1 MPESLPQRILSR
13 IANLSLGRPGLVL
26 SVAGLFVLA
35 SAVTLPQLRVSTS
48 RYGLVSDDN
57 PDQARMLR
65 FFERFGNPDAP
76 VLVVSGD
83 SPEARRAV
91 VDRLVAGLEA
101 VPELHG
107 RVLARVG
114 PSEVAEVLLLQRPE
128 ILSQVTGGLPPDVA
142 LAPLVEGG
150 LPAWFGAIEG
160 QLQAGLDGE
169 AAPQDPARAAEG
181 LKQLGNLASTFDRYL
196 AGEDLMRAAM
206 QAQGGEAP
214 VRGRDEAGYI
224 QTVDGQYH
232 VVSVFPEFMGNEVS
246 DFAPLIT
253 KISDIRD
260 EALAAGPGGVSAA
273 LTGLPALAV
282 DEQRLVSRGLIQSSL
297 WSGVAI
303 LVLCL
308 VMLRSLRQT
317 VLSLVPLLGGLAL
330 TLGFVYWYYGYLNLI
345 TSSFVSTLLGLGIDF
360 GVHMMHRFNEQRRA
374 GSDVSAAIR
383 EALMHTGPAILVGAL
398 VTVLAFLT
406 TLGSD
411 FTAYAE
417 LGVITAVGL
426 AFVVLATLFVLPSL
440 LMVAG
445 KTGLAAVKK
454 EPPGVRRLVG
464 FVSRTRGL
472 LVVLAVLAAIGGGW
486 GLSRIAFNGRYF
498 DFLPRNSEGVRA
510 LEALEGDPL
519 MSPVYANVAADD
531 VESARQKTEALRA
544 LPEVAGV
551 QTATDLLPPLDPTR
565 LGQLRAIEKLGPLPD
580 FAKLAARATTPEEL
594 LPKVKAI
601 VDALDEVRFA
611 LQQGGQPT
619 EAVDQAQ
626 AAFRALRDRL
636 EKAGPDERKRLA
648 GAEPQLADLL
658 GRAWTT
664 AKNVAAR
671 GSYSPADLPQ
681 LFRTRFVAR
690 DGNGLALFVVP
701 GVSPWESE
709 SAARFREAVTTVA
722 PDASGLAINI
732 ELHSS
737 MIVAGFRRAALWAAL
752 LILVVVTLDLRSL
765 RDGALALVPTV
776 LGWLWML
783 GLMAAVGQTF
793 DVANI
798 VSLPLVIGIG
808 TAFGVHLMHR
818 CQESEQHNTHAR
830 LDDLVRGTGS
840 AVVLSALTT
849 IASFASLTLS
859 DYGGMKSFGL
869 VMVLGISSCLVASL
883 LVLPALLLML
893 GRVRMH

>member
-1 MPESLPQRILSR
+1 MPESLPQRIFSR
-13 IANLSLGRPGLVL
+13 IASLSLSRPGLVL
-26 SVAGLFVLA
+26 SVAGLCVIA
-35 SAVTLPQLRVSTS
+35 SAVTLPRLRVSTS
-48 RYGLVSDDN
+48 RYGLVSDTN

-65 FFERFGNPDAP
+65 FFDRFGNPDAP
-76 VLVVSGD
+76 VLVVSGERAED
-83 SPEARRAV
+83 RRAV

-101 VPELHG
+101 VPELRG

-114 PSEVAEVLLLQRPE
+114 PTEVAEVLLLQRPE

-181 LKQLGNLASTFDRYL
+181 LKQLGGLASTFDRYL

-206 QAQGGEAP
+206 QAQAGEAP

-224 QTVDGQYH
+224 QTVDGKYH
-232 VVSVFPEFMGNEVS
+232 IVSVFPEFLGNEVS

-253 KISDIRD
+253 QIKDIRD
-260 EALAAGPGGVSAA
+260 EAIAAGPAGVDAA

-282 DEQRLVSRGLIQSSL
+282 EEQRLVSRGLVQSSV

-374 GSDVSAAIR
+374 GSDVNSAIR
-383 EALMHTGPAILVGAL
+383 ESLMHTGPPILVGAL

-426 AFVVLATLFVLPSL
+426 GFVVLATLFVLPSL
-440 LMVAG
+440 LAVAG

-454 EPPGVRRLVG
+454 EPPLVHRLVG
-464 FVSRTRGL
+464 FVARARVP
-472 LVVLAVLAAIGGGW
+472 LVALAVLAAIGGGW

-498 DFLPRNSEGVRA
+498 DFLPRNSESVRA

-519 MSPVYANVAADD
+519 MSPVYANVAADT
-531 VESARQKTEALRA
+531 VEEARQKTEALRA

-551 QTATDLLPPLDPTR
+551 QTATDLLPPLDATR
-565 LGQLRAIEKLGPLPD
+565 LEQLRAIEKLGPLPD

-594 LPKVKAI
+594 LPKIKAI

-611 LQQGGQPT
+611 LQQGGQPI

-648 GAEPQLADLL
+648 AAEPQVADLL
-658 GRAWTT
+658 ARAWTT
-664 AKNVAAR
+664 AKNVATR
-671 GSYSPADLPQ
+671 GSYLPTDLPP
-681 LFRTRFVAR
+681 LFRTRFVGR
-690 DGNGLALFVVP
+690 DGTGLAMFVVP
-701 GVSPWESE
+701 GVSPWESA
-709 SAARFREAVTTVA
+709 SAARFRDAVMGVA

-752 LILVVVTLDLRSL
+752 LILVVVTLELRSL

-808 TAFGVHLMHR
+808 TAFGVHFMHR
-818 CQESEQHNTHAR
+818 CQESEHHNSHAR

-869 VMVLGISSCLVASL
+869 VMVLGISSCLIASL

>member
-1 MPESLPQRILSR
+1 MPETLSQRFFSR
-13 IANLSLGRPGLVL
+13 IASTSLHRPGLVL
-26 SVAGLFVLA
+26 AVASLLVFASV
-35 SAVTLPQLRVSTS
+35 VTLPLLRVSTS

-65 FFERFGNPDAP
+65 FFDRFGNPDAP
-76 VLVVSGD
+76 VLVISGGTPD
-83 SPEARRAV
+83 DRRAV
-91 VDRLVAGLEA
+91 VDRLVADFEA
-101 VPELHG
+101 EPELRG

-114 PSEVAEVLLLQRPE
+114 PPEVAEVVLLQRPE
-128 ILSQVTGGLPPDVA
+128 ILSQVTAELPPDVA
-142 LAPLVEGG
+142 IAPLVEGG
-150 LPAWFGAIEG
+150 LPAWFGAIEA

-181 LKQLGNLASTFDRYL
+181 LRQLGGLAATFDRYL
-196 AGEDLMRAAM
+196 AGEDLLR
-206 QAQGGEAP
+206 QSTPGEAQVP
-214 VRGRDEAGYI
+214 GRDEAGYI
-224 QTVDGQYH
+224 QTVDGQH
-232 VVSVFPEFMGNEVS
+232 HLVSVFPEFSGNEVT
-246 DFAPLIT
+246 DFAPLVN
-253 KISDIRD
+253 KIKAIRD
-260 EALAAGPGGVSAA
+260 EAIAAAPAGVRAD

-282 DEQRLVSRGLIQSSL
+282 EEQALVQLGLLQSSL
-297 WSGVAI
+297 WSGAAI

-317 VLSLVPLLGGLAL
+317 VLTLVPLVSGLAL
-330 TLGFVYWYYGYLNLI
+330 TLGAVYWIYGYLNLI

-360 GVHMMHRFNEQRRA
+360 GVHMMHRFNEQRRG
-374 GSDVSAAIR
+374 GSDVAGSIR
-383 EALMHTGPAILVGAL
+383 EALLHTGPPILIGAL

-426 AFVVLATLFVLPSL
+426 GFVVLTTLFVLPSL
-440 LMVAG
+440 LKLAG
-445 KTGLAAVKK
+445 RTGLAAVKK

-464 FVSRTRGL
+464 FVSRARGA
-472 LVVLAVLAAIGGGW
+472 LVAFAVLAAVGGGW
-486 GLSRIAFNGRYF
+486 GLSRIDFNGRYF
-498 DFLPRNSEGVRA
+498 DFLPRSSEGVRA
-510 LEALEGDPL
+510 LEALEHDPL
-519 MSPVYANVAADD
+519 TSPIYANVAAEG
-531 VESARQKTEALRA
+531 VEEARRVAAALRA

-551 QTATDLLPPLDPTR
+551 QTATDLLPPLDAAR
-565 LGQLRAIEKLGPLPD
+565 LEQLRALEKLGPLPD
-580 FAKLAARATTPEEL
+580 FAKLAARATAPEEL
-594 LPKVKAI
+594 LPQVKAI

-619 EAVDQAQ
+619 EAVEQAQ
-626 AAFRALRDRL
+626 ASFRALRDRL
-636 EKAGPDERKRLA
+636 EKASPAERERLA
-648 GAEPQLADLL
+648 AVEPRLADLL
-658 GRAWTT
+658 RRAWTT
-664 AKNVAAR
+664 AADVAAR
-671 GSYSPADLPQ
+671 GSYLPTDLPP

-690 DGNGLALFVVP
+690 DGQGLALFVVP
-701 GVSPWESE
+701 AVSPWESE
-709 SAARFREAVTTVA
+709 PAQAFRAAVESVA

-737 MIVAGFRRAALWAAL
+737 MIVAGFRRAALLAAL

-765 RDGALALVPTV
+765 RDGLLALIPTV

-783 GLMAAVGQTF
+783 GLMAAFGRTF

-818 CQESEQHNTHAR
+818 TQESEQRNSHAR

-859 DYGGMKSFGL
+859 DYGGMKSFGS
-869 VMVLGISSCLVASL
+869 VMVMGISSCLLASL
-883 LVLPALLLML
+883 LVLPALLLLL
-893 GRVRMH
+893 GRVRAH

>member
-1 MPESLPQRILSR
+1 MVLTV
-13 IANLSLGRPGLVL
+13 AAVLVL
-26 SVAGLFVLA
+26 GA
-35 SAVTLPQLRVSTS
+35 AVTLPQLRVSTS

-57 PDQARMLR
+57 PDQARTLR
-65 FFERFGNPDAP
+65 FFDRFGNPDAP

-83 SPEARRAV
+83 SPEDRRAV
-91 VDRLVAGLEA
+91 VDRLIAGLEA
-101 VPELHG
+101 MPELRG

-114 PSEVAEVLLLQRPE
+114 PNEVAEVVLLQRPE
-128 ILSQVTGGLPPDVA
+128 LLSQVTGELPPGLE

-150 LPAWFGAIEG
+150 LPAWFGAIEA

-181 LKQLGNLASTFDRYL
+181 LRQLGQLATTFDRYL
-196 AGEDLMRAAM
+196 GGEDLLRAAM
-206 QAQGGEAP
+206 SPQPGEVAAP
-214 VRGRDEAGYI
+214 GRDEAGYI
-224 QTVDGQYH
+224 QTVDGTHH
-232 VVSVFPEFMGNEVS
+232 VVSVFPEFDGNEVS
-246 DFAPLIT
+246 DFAPLIA
-253 KISDIRD
+253 KIKDVRD
-260 EALAAGPGGVSAA
+260 QALVAAPAGVRVD

-282 DEQRLVSRGLIQSSL
+282 DEQRLVSRGLLQSSV
-297 WSGVAI
+297 WSGIAI

-317 VLSLVPLLGGLAL
+317 VLSLVPLLAGLAL
-330 TLGFVYWYYGYLNLI
+330 TLGAVYWIYGYLNLV

-360 GVHMMHRFNEQRRA
+360 GVHMMHRFNEQRRG
-374 GSDVSAAIR
+374 GSDVPKAIR
-383 EALMHTGPAILVGAL
+383 EALMRTGPAIVVGAL

-417 LGVITAVGL
+417 LGVITAIGL
-426 AFVVLATLFVLPSL
+426 PFVVLATVFVLPSL
-440 LMVAG
+440 LKVAG

-454 EPPGVRRLVG
+454 EPPGIRRLVG
-464 FVSRTRGL
+464 FVSRMR
-472 LVVLAVLAAIGGGW
+472 VVLVALAVVAAIGGGW

-498 DFLPRNSEGVRA
+498 DFLPQGSEGVVA
-510 LEALEGDPL
+510 LEALENDPL
-519 MSPVYANVAADD
+519 MSPVYANAAAES
-531 VESARQKTEALRA
+531 VEEARIKTAALRA
-544 LPEVAGV
+544 MPEVAGV

-565 LGQLRAIEKLGPLPD
+565 LAQLRAIEGLGPVPD
-580 FAKLAARATTPEEL
+580 FARLAARATTPEEL
-594 LPKVKAI
+594 TPKIKAI

-611 LQQGGQPT
+611 MDQGGQPT
-619 EAVDQAQ
+619 APVD
-626 AAFRALRDRL
+626 AALADFRALQARL
-636 EKAGPDERKRLA
+636 DKADATERARLA
-648 GAEPQLADLL
+648 AVEPRMADLL

-664 AKNVAAR
+664 AKNVAER
-671 GSYSPADLPQ
+671 GAYLPTDLPP

-690 DGNGLALFVVP
+690 DGEGLALFVVP
-701 GVSPWESE
+701 AVSPWHSE
-709 SAARFREAVTTVA
+709 PAQRFRDAVTSVA
-722 PDASGLAINI
+722 PDVSGLAVNI
-732 ELHSS
+732 EVHSS
-737 MIVAGFRRAALWAAL
+737 MIVTGFRRAALWAAL

-765 RDGALALVPTV
+765 RDGALALVPTI

-818 CQESEQHNTHAR
+818 CQESEQNHQVAR

-849 IASFASLTLS
+849 IASFASLMLS

-869 VMVLGISSCLVASL
+869 VMVMGISSCLIASL
-883 LVLPALLLML
+883 FVLPALLLML
-893 GRVRMH
+893 GRVRTH

>member
-1 MPESLPQRILSR
+1 MPESLPQRIFNR
-13 IANLSLGRPGLVL
+13 IANLSLGRPRLVL
-26 SVAGLFVLA
+26 TVAGLLVVG

-48 RYGLVSDDN
+48 RYGLVSDTN

-76 VLVVSGD
+76 VVVVSGD
-83 SPEARRAV
+83 SVEARRAV
-91 VDRLVAGLEA
+91 VDRLIAGFEA

-128 ILSQVTGGLPPDVA
+128 ILSQVTGDLPPDVA

-181 LKQLGNLASTFDRYL
+181 LKQLGGMAGTFDRYL

-206 QAQGGEAP
+206 QAQAGEAP

-224 QTVDGQYH
+224 QTVDGKHH
-232 VVSVFPEFMGNEVS
+232 VVSVFPEFLGNEVS
-246 DFAPLIT
+246 DFAPLMG
-253 KISDIRD
+253 KIREVRD
-260 EALAAGPGGVSAA
+260 EALAGAPAGVSAA
-273 LTGLPALAV
+273 ITGLPALASE
-282 DEQRLVSRGLIQSSL
+282 EQQLVSLGLIQSSV

-303 LVLCL
+303 VVLCL

-317 VLSLVPLLGGLAL
+317 VLALVPLLAGLAL
-330 TLGFVYWYYGYLNLI
+330 TLGAVYWIYGYLNLI

-374 GSDVSAAIR
+374 GSSVAAAIR
-383 EALMHTGPAILVGAL
+383 EALVHTGPPILVGAL

-417 LGVITAVGL
+417 LGVITAIGL
-426 AFVVLATLFVLPSL
+426 VFVVLATVFVLPSL
-440 LMVAG
+440 LILAG

-454 EPPGVRRLVG
+454 EPPMVHRLVG
-464 FVSRTRGL
+464 FVARARVFI
-472 LVVLAVLAAIGGGW
+472 VVLAVLAAVGGGW

-498 DFLPRNSEGVRA
+498 DFLPRNSEGVQA
-510 LEALEGDPL
+510 LESLEGDPL

-531 VESARQKTEALRA
+531 VESARQKAEALRA

-551 QTATDLLPPLDPTR
+551 QTATDLLPPLDEQR
-565 LGQLRAIEKLGPLPD
+565 LAQLKAIDKLGPLPD
-580 FAKLAARATTPEEL
+580 FAKLAARKSTPEEL

-611 LQQGGQPT
+611 MQQGGQPT

-626 AAFRALRDRL
+626 ASFRALRDRL
-636 EKAGPDERKRLA
+636 EKAGPGERERLA
-648 GAEPQLADLL
+648 AAEPQVADLL
-658 GRAWTT
+658 RRAWTT
-664 AKNVAAR
+664 GKNVAER
-671 GSYSPADLPQ
+671 GRYAPEDLPQ

-690 DGNGLALFVVP
+690 DGGGLALFVVP
-701 GVSPWESE
+701 AVSPWESQ
-709 SAARFREAVTTVA
+709 SAEAFRDAVTSVS

-783 GLMAAVGQTF
+783 GLMAAVGRTF

-818 CQESEQHNTHAR
+818 CQESESHNSHAR

-859 DYGGMKSFGL
+859 DYGGMKSFGS
-869 VMVLGISSCLVASL
+869 VMVMGISSCLLASL
-883 LVLPALLLML
+883 LVLPALLLMS
-893 GRVRMH
+893 GRVRVH

>member
-1 MPESLPQRILSR
+1 MPESLPQRIFSR
-13 IANLSLGRPGLVL
+13 IASLSLSRPRLVL
-26 SVAGLFVLA
+26 TVAGLLVAA

-48 RYGLVSDDN
+48 RYGLVSDEN

-76 VLVVSGD
+76 VVVVSSERPED
-83 SPEARRAV
+83 SRAV
-91 VDRLVAGLEA
+91 VDRLIAGFEA
-101 VPELHG
+101 VPELRG

-128 ILSQVTGGLPPDVA
+128 VLSQVTGNLPPDVA

-181 LKQLGNLASTFDRYL
+181 LKQLGGMASTFDRYL

-206 QAQGGEAP
+206 QAQAGEAP
-214 VRGRDEAGYI
+214 ARGRDEAGYI
-224 QTVDGQYH
+224 QTVDGKYH
-232 VVSVFPEFMGNEVS
+232 VVSVFPEFSGNEVS
-246 DFAPLIT
+246 DFAPLI
-253 KISDIRD
+253 KQIHEVRD
-260 EALAAGPGGVSAA
+260 AALAAGPAGVRAEI
-273 LTGLPALAV
+273 TGLPELASE
-282 DEQRLVSRGLIQSSL
+282 EQKLVSRGLVQSSL
-297 WSGVAI
+297 WSGLAI

-317 VLSLVPLLGGLAL
+317 VLSLVPLLAGLAL
-330 TLGFVYWYYGYLNLI
+330 TLGAVYWIYGYLNLI

-374 GSDVSAAIR
+374 GSSVAAAIR
-383 EALMHTGPAILVGAL
+383 EALMHTGPPIVVGAL

-426 AFVVLATLFVLPSL
+426 LFVVLATLFVLPSL
-440 LMVAG
+440 LILAG

-454 EPPGVRRLVG
+454 EPPMVHRLVG
-464 FVSRTRGL
+464 FVARARVFIVL
-472 LVVLAVLAAIGGGW
+472 LAVLGAVGGGW

-498 DFLPRNSEGVRA
+498 DFLPRNSEGVHA

-519 MSPVYANVAADD
+519 MSPVYANAAADD
-531 VESARQKTEALRA
+531 VESARAKAEALRA

-551 QTATDLLPPLDPTR
+551 QTATDLLPPLDPQR
-565 LGQLRAIEKLGPLPD
+565 LAQLEAIEKLGPLPD
-580 FAKLAARATTPEEL
+580 FARLAARHTTPEEL
-594 LPKVKAI
+594 LPKIKAI
-601 VDALDEVRFA
+601 VDVLDEVRFA

-626 AAFRALRDRL
+626 ASFRALRERL
-636 EKAGPDERKRLA
+636 EKAGPAERERLA
-648 GAEPQLADLL
+648 AAEPQVADLL

-664 AKNVAAR
+664 AKNVADR
-671 GSYSPADLPQ
+671 GSYAPSDLPQ

-690 DGNGLALFVVP
+690 DGHGLALFVVP
-701 GVSPWESE
+701 AVSPWD
-709 SAARFREAVTTVA
+709 SASAEAFRDAVTSIS

-765 RDGALALVPTV
+765 RDGALALIPTV

-783 GLMAAVGQTF
+783 GLMAAVGRTF

-818 CQESEQHNTHAR
+818 CQESEQHNSHAR

-859 DYGGMKSFGL
+859 DYGGMKSFGS
-869 VMVLGISSCLVASL
+869 VMVMGISSCLVASL

-893 GRVRMH
+893 GRVRAH